1 MPNNWTIAAPHASH
15 RDLAEQMRISPLAAQ
30 VLCNRGLSDLEQ
42 AKTFFDPKLSD
53 LLPPSALEGTEQ
65 AADLVREAI
74 QQGRKIVI
82 YGDYDVDGITGTA
95 TLWRVLRMAGADVD
109 YYIPHRLEEGYGLNE
124 EAVRQIVA
132 DGAGL
137 IITVDCGITAC
148 EPIRAAKDLGA
159 KVILTDHHGVRPE
172 LPCADVIIHPTVSN
186 YACPHLSGAGV
197 AMKLAWAIAQRF
209 SPGAR
214 VTQEFRDFL
223 LDATSL
229 AALGTIA
236 DVVPLVGENR
246 ILAKYGLL
254 GLANSKNTG
263 ICALLAAA
271 KLTDQKLQSDHVG
284 YWLAPRL
291 NAAGRLGHAGLCVE
305 MLTKADAT
313 RAMEIATYLE
323 EQNKQRQT
331 IEKQIT
337 TLARQMVID
346 RGMDRDDYRAI
357 VLAGEGWHAGVIGIV
372 ASRLVDEFG
381 KPTVLVTFDPADP
394 ERMGQGS
401 ARSISGFVL
410 DQALACCSKHLT
422 GFGGHAMA
430 AGLKVHRDNF
440 QKFAEAFFVCAGE
453 RLRPEDLVKTL
464 SLDAEADL
472 GQVTPNLIAE
482 LNRLAPFGQGNPKP
496 KFASGW
502 LRLAGSPKIVGRN
515 QDHLQMNVT
524 DGRNARKA
532 VAFGMAKRLSS
543 ILEKGQFRLAFEA
556 MANEW
561 NGRVSAELRVIDI
574 EVCK

>member
-1 MPNNWTIAAPHASH
+1 
-15 RDLAEQMRISPLAAQ
+15 
-30 VLCNRGLSDLEQ
+30 
-42 AKTFFDPKLSD
+42 
-53 LLPPSALEGTEQ
+53 
-65 AADLVREAI
+65 
-74 QQGRKIVI
+74 
-82 YGDYDVDGITGTA
+82 
-95 TLWRVLRMAGADVD
+95 
-109 YYIPHRLEEGYGLNE
+109 
-124 EAVRQIVA
+124 
-132 DGAGL
+132 
-137 IITVDCGITAC
+137 
-148 EPIRAAKDLGA
+148 
-159 KVILTDHHGVRPE
+159 
-172 LPCADVIIHPTVSN
+172 
-186 YACPHLSGAGV
+186 
-197 AMKLAWAIAQRF
+197 
-209 SPGAR
+209 
-214 VTQEFRDFL
+214 
-223 LDATSL
+223 
-229 AALGTIA
+229 
-236 DVVPLVGENR
+236 
-246 ILAKYGLL
+246 
-254 GLANSKNTG
+254 LANSKNTG

-305 MLTKADAT
+305 MLTKADAA

-337 TLARQMVID
+337 ALARQMVID

-357 VLAGEGWHAGVIGIV
+357 ALAGEGWHAGVIGIV

-440 QKFAEAFFVCAGE
+440 QQFAEAFFVCAGE

-574 EVCK
+574 EVGK